1 MEKETCG
8 GGDKSELTVEGTSG
22 ILKEQNTSKNKGASV
37 RYVGKLDKKLYSC
50 VTEDISTDEVVITDE
65 RIKHIQE
72 RHPGNYEKISP
83 FLQEALEVPDYI
95 LEDKNPNTALILKRV
110 EVNGQRIQVVLRLHT
125 STDIEG
131 FKNSIISA
139 WEISENRWKNY
150 ITNKIILYKF

>member
-1 MEKETCG
+1 M
-8 GGDKSELTVEGTSG
+8 
-22 ILKEQNTSKNKGASV
+22 
-37 RYVGKLDKKLYSC
+37 
-50 VTEDISTDEVVITDE
+50 
-65 RIKHIQE
+65 
-72 RHPGNYEKISP
+72 
-83 FLQEALEVPDYI
+83 PDYI